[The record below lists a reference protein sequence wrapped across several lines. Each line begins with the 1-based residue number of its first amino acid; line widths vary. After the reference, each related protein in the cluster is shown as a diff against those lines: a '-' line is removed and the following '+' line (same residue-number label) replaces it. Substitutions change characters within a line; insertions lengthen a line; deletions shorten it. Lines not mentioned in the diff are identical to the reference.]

1 MYYGTYTFLTE
12 LILVLQSLFVY
23 FGSCTELILVLRIL
37 YEAYSCISDLIR
49 SLFLYKSTRRY
60 YTNSLYGGTRRYY
73 INLSDT
79 EVPVG
84 TTEILLVQKYP

>member
-1 MYYGTYTFLTE
+1 M
-12 LILVLQSLFVY
+12 Y
-23 FGSCTELILVLRIL
+23 FGSYTKLILVLRNL
-37 YEAYSCISDLIR
+37 YGAYSCISDLIR

-60 YTNSLYGGTRRYY
+60 YIDSLYGGTRRYY

-84 TTEILLVQKYP
+84 TTKILLVQNNP